1 MKDKKNW
8 LAEIAAAFGMNI
20 KEFAAAMGYSR
31 QSLYQANCGM
41 TRLSKGRLA
50 VAEYKLDVMNKK
62 IMEAEIAMAEENFKK
77 RSKLID
83 SLMDRLAD

>member
-31 QSLYQANCGM
+31 QSLYQANCGF

-62 IMEAEIAMAEENFKK
+62 LWKQKSQWRTKIS
-77 RSKLID
+77 RSGA
-83 SLMDRLAD
+83 S